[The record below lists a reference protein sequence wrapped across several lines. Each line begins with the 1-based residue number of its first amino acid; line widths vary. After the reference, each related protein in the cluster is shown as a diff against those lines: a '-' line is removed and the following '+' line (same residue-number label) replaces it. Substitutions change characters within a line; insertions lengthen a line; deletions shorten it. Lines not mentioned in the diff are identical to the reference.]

1 MLNFHPYLR
10 LMRFDKPVGIILLW
24 IPTAWALWMA
34 YQGTP
39 PLGILMYF
47 FVGTIVLR
55 AAGCVINDIADR
67 HIDKEVM
74 RTRDRPLAT
83 GEVTRHAALLLLSL
97 LLAVA
102 LLIVLQ
108 LPRLCFYESFL
119 ALLVTFIYPFCKRWL
134 SAPQLVLGVAFSMGI
149 PMAYAAAG
157 VAWTMSALMLWLL
170 NIAWVVCYDTM
181 YAMVDRDDDVRIGVK
196 STAVWFGSY
205 DRLIVGLLQVFF
217 HGIWAFLAIF
227 QHYSV
232 YFWLFWVVAAA
243 VLWHQQRLL
252 SQRCINAYFSAFLE
266 SSIYG
271 VLMWGALFTA

>member
-10 LMRFDKPVGIILLW
+10 LMRFDKPIGIILLW

-134 SAPQLVLGVAFSMGI
+134 SAPQLVSDGLRGCGCGV
-149 PMAYAAAG
+149 
-157 VAWTMSALMLWLL
+157 
-170 NIAWVVCYDTM
+170 
-181 YAMVDRDDDVRIGVK
+181 DDVRTYVMVIKYRV
-196 STAVWFGSY
+196 GS
-205 DRLIVGLLQVFF
+205 LLRYHVC
-217 HGIWAFLAIF
+217 HG
-227 QHYSV
+227 
-232 YFWLFWVVAAA
+232 
-243 VLWHQQRLL
+243 
-252 SQRCINAYFSAFLE
+252 
-266 SSIYG
+266 
-271 VLMWGALFTA
+271 